1 MEQNM
6 KQILAILFLSRD
18 LAHREHLRTKSYAQ
32 HIALQSFYEEIVEQ
46 ADALAEMYQGRH
58 GLIKDIPL
66 MDDEASNDIA
76 DTLESYMKMIEDA
89 RYKAVDKADTP
100 IQNQIDTV
108 VGLYLTTLY
117 KLRNLR

>member
-1 MEQNM
+1 MIEQLM
-6 KQILAILFLSRD
+6 AILFLSRD

-32 HIALQSFYEEIVEQ
+32 HKALQSFYEEIVEQ
-46 ADALAEMYQGRH
+46 ADSLAEMYQGRN
-58 GLIKDIPL
+58 GIIEDIPL
-66 MDDEASNDIA
+66 MDDEASDDIA

-89 RYKAVDKADTP
+89 RYKAVDKTDTP

-117 KLRNLR
+117 KLRNLK

>member
-1 MEQNM
+1 MIEQLM
-6 KQILAILFLSRD
+6 AILFLSRD

-32 HIALQSFYEEIVEQ
+32 HKALQKFYEGIVEQ
-46 ADALAEMYQGRH
+46 ADTLAELYQGRN
-58 GLIKDIPL
+58 GIIKDIPL
-66 MDDEASNDIA
+66 MDDEASDDIA
-76 DTLESYMKMIEDA
+76 DTLESYMKMIEDI

-117 KLRNLR
+117 KLRNLK

>member
-6 KQILAILFLSRD
+6 EQILAILFLSRD
-18 LAHREHLRTKSYAQ
+18 LAHREHLRTKSYSQ
-32 HIALQSFYEEIVEQ
+32 HKALQSFYEEIVEQ
-46 ADALAEMYQGRH
+46 ADSLAEMYQGRN
-58 GLIKDIPL
+58 GIIEDIPL
-66 MDDEASNDIA
+66 MDDEASDDIA

-89 RYKAVDKADTP
+89 RYKAVDKTDTP

-117 KLRNLR
+117 KLRNLK